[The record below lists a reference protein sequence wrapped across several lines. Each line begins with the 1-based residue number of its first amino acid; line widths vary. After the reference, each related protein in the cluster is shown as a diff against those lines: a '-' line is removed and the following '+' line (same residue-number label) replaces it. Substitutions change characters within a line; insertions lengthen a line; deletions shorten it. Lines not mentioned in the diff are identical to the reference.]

1 MTNLYHE
8 KQFKNY
14 CRCHAINNLCGN
26 QIITVGE
33 FDNYCD
39 SFDISHKHEK
49 GISRRNYYFINNG
62 NTDNIFGYILHKKGY
77 NIGMNHYDYYK
88 KKTITLHKNS
98 IGMIVYSHSHTFCV
112 RNIHGTLYKID
123 SLSKTIQKINL
134 RMFERPGFGIID
146 VFRL

>member
-33 FDNYCD
+33 FDKYCD
-39 SFDISHKHEK
+39 SFDITHNHEK

-62 NTDNIFGYILHKKGY
+62 NTDNIFGYILQKKGY
-77 NIGMNHYDYYK
+77 NIGMRHYDYYK
-88 KKTITLHKNS
+88 KKTIVLPASPADSSSCRCPPTMVS
-98 IGMIVYSHSHTFCV
+98 INVIRS
-112 RNIHGTLYKID
+112 
-123 SLSKTIQKINL
+123 
-134 RMFERPGFGIID
+134 
-146 VFRL
+146 